1 MENKYGKTSK
11 LMIKASVKKD
21 RTILSDASFTAP
33 FKIMHPFYPYD
44 DHLFDIA
51 PHTNGEESVPN
62 IKLFDCHQYLS
73 GCMTVMCLT
82 ASAGIMAGD
91 KQHHE
96 IIVEE
101 GAKLEFVS
109 QAYEKIHKMETGS
122 AERNCLIHIAKDAF
136 LYYNP
141 LPTIPF
147 KDSAFTS
154 RIEAHLEETSSK
166 FIYKEI
172 LSAGRCARD
181 EKFAYHFYHNHIQVY
196 LKDQLVYVD
205 NTRLEPSQMPP
216 DALGLFE
223 NYTHLGT
230 LLLFNVPA
238 SEAWLQKV
246 RELLNDAEGIE
257 GGITITQTQGI
268 VIRMLGL
275 GSEKIS
281 HIMDKILA
289 L

>member
-1 MENKYGKTSK
+1 MENKFGKTSK
-11 LMIKASVKKD
+11 LMVKASVKKD

-44 DHLFDIA
+44 DHLFDLN
-51 PHTNGEESVPN
+51 PHTDGEGAVPN
-62 IKLFDCHQYLS
+62 IELPPHHQYLS

-91 KQHHE
+91 KQDHE

-122 AERNCLIHIAKDAF
+122 AERNCLLKVAKDAF

-154 RIEAHLEETSSK
+154 RIKVHLEDDSSK
-166 FIYKEI
+166 FIFKEI
-172 LSAGRCARD
+172 LSAGRCARG

-205 NTRLEPSQMPP
+205 NTRLEPSQMPLN
-216 DALGLFE
+216 ALGLFE

-230 LLLFNVPA
+230 LLLFNMPA
-238 SEAWLQKV
+238 SEEWLQKV
-246 RELLNDAEGIE
+246 RELLSTAEDIE
-257 GGITITQTQGI
+257 GGVTITQSQGI
-268 VIRMLGL
+268 VIRILGL